1 LVSNSS
7 SSQNY
12 FSLLF
17 LKTMTLRSVAIAS
30 TLSLGLASAQET
42 AGANPIQ
49 NENGLVRIPMKKR
62 SDHEMVAA
70 HLKRERDAL
79 LLALKEKDAKV
90 ADVESDIEISKLA
103 ASAVLRGSQPKFG
116 DQMEEFLTEGKAEN
130 VIIKDYSNA
139 QYYGEVEIGTPPQ
152 KFAVVYDTGSSNLW
166 VPKINCQNCGYW
178 FIHGG
183 KSKFDSSKS
192 STYQADGSDFHIT
205 YGSGDVEGF
214 FSFDTVTLAQ
224 DLQITGQKFAEVQD
238 AGGLGIGYMMGQ
250 FDGIL
255 GLGFETLSLGGATTV
270 FKNAIDQGVVN
281 QPVFAFDLGDEGDG
295 ELTFGG
301 YDDSKFKGDISW
313 IPLSAA
319 TYWQIDIEN
328 ISLGSFSSGATSGI
342 VDSGTSLITGP
353 SSAILQLA
361 TSSGAMPNIM
371 GEYTID
377 CGKVDSIPNL
387 EFQINGKTFTV
398 PGKDLVISSA
408 GTCLFAMMGMDI
420 PQGPQW
426 ILGDVFMR
434 KYYTIFD
441 YQNQKVGLAEPN

>member
-1 LVSNSS
+1 
-7 SSQNY
+7 
-12 FSLLF
+12 
-17 LKTMTLRSVAIAS
+17 MTLRSVAIAS